1 MNSGSLV
8 KDREAIEPK
17 NVSNQQQIGL
27 IHVKLMRMDRASR
40 SWNRLQNEDLSLID
54 DDLQF
59 NVKLSRER
67 LSRRVSSYKNT
78 EKEKF
83 R

>member
-27 IHVKLMRMDRASR
+27 IHVKFIKMDRDSR
-40 SWNRLQNEDLSLID
+40 SWKRLQNEDLSLID
-54 DDLQF
+54 DDLQIK
-59 NVKLSRER
+59 VKLSR
-67 LSRRVSSYKNT
+67 
-78 EKEKF
+78 
-83 R
+83 

>member
-27 IHVKLMRMDRASR
+27 IHDKFIKMDRDSR

-54 DDLQF
+54 DDLQIK
-59 NVKLSRER
+59 VKLSR
-67 LSRRVSSYKNT
+67 
-78 EKEKF
+78 
-83 R
+83 